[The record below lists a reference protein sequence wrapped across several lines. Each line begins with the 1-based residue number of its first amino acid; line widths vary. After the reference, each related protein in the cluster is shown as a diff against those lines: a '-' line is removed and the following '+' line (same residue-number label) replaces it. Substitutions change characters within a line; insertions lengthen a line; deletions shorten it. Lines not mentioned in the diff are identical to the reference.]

1 MIMCFIHYC
10 QHSEIT
16 HVMMGR
22 THSTYTLDK
31 KRERVFVVRK
41 RLEDRPS
48 EAISAAYDE
57 PRRSRHVRQDVNGE
71 RPHSE
76 MIQVSDKLLSV
87 LIVVLRIPGSDNDD
101 LN

>member
-1 MIMCFIHYC
+1 MCVIRYC
-10 QHSEIT
+10 QHSEIM

-31 KRERVFVVRK
+31 KHERVYVVRK
-41 RLEDRPS
+41 RIEDRPS
-48 EAISAAYDE
+48 EALSAVYNE

-71 RPHSE
+71 KPHRE
-76 MIQVSDKLLSV
+76 MIQGSDKLRSL
-87 LIVVLRIPGSDNDD
+87 LIVVLRIPGPDNND